1 MFQRISIIIALL
13 LLIGCNQ
20 QQHSQTAAADHN
32 TNKPPAADNTGKEK
46 NMAAP
51 KLEAGKNVTFPSGLQ
66 IEVKQMGTGNI
77 PKKGEKIRAHYHGT
91 FTNGNKFDSSIE
103 RGTPY
108 EFTVGQGQ
116 VIQGWDEAFQLLPV
130 GSKARLTIPPDLGY
144 GAQDHGTIPPNS
156 TLIFDVELLAII
168 Q

>member
-1 MFQRISIIIALL
+1 MFQKLSIILVLL

-20 QQHSQTAAADHN
+20 QPHSQTAVAGHNSNNPPAENN
-32 TNKPPAADNTGKEK
+32 TNKDKNT
-46 NMAAP
+46 APP
-51 KLEAGKNVTFPSGLQ
+51 KLEAGKNVTLPSGLQ

-91 FTNGNKFDSSIE
+91 LTNGNKFDSSIE
-103 RGTPY
+103 RGTPF

-144 GAQDHGTIPPNS
+144 GSQDRGTIPPNS